1 MFWIDLFVFAT
12 VVLIVGFCV
21 ITIITTLGDDNDV

>member
-1 MFWIDLFVFAT
+1 MFWIDAFVYGA

-21 ITIITTLGDDNDV
+21 ISIITTLGDDDV